1 LKLST
6 RVRYGTRALLDLAL
20 QPDNG
25 PVLLKDIA
33 NRQNIS
39 LQYLEHIIG
48 PLVNSGIIK
57 STRGVN
63 GGIQLN
69 QQPENV
75 KLGEVVRLLEGN
87 SAPVD
92 CIGNPENCN
101 RSHRCVTRDVWC
113 EMEKAIDETLNSI
126 SLKDLVERQNE
137 KTDN

>member
-20 QPDNG
+20 QSDNG

-48 PLVNSGIIK
+48 PLVNSGIVK

-87 SAPVD
+87 TTPVD
-92 CIGNPENCN
+92 CIGKPESCN
-101 RSHRCVTRDVWC
+101 RSHLCVTRDVWC
-113 EMEKAIDETLNSI
+113 EMKRAIDETLNSVT
-126 SLKDLVERQNE
+126 LKDLVERQNK
-137 KTDN
+137 KTDS

>member
-20 QPDNG
+20 QPDTG

-48 PLVNSGIIK
+48 PLVNSGIVK

-69 QQPENV
+69 QRPEDV

-87 SAPVD
+87 TAPVD
-92 CIGNPENCN
+92 CIGDPESCN
-101 RSHRCVTRDVWC
+101 RSHQCVTRDVWC
-113 EMEKAIDETLNSI
+113 EMKRAIDETLNAVT
-126 SLKDLVERQNE
+126 LRDLVERRNK
-137 KTDN
+137 KTDA

>member
-20 QPDNG
+20 QPDKG
-25 PVLLKDIA
+25 HVLLKDIA

-92 CIGNPENCN
+92 CIVNPESCN
-101 RSHRCVTRDVWC
+101 RSHLCVTRDVWC
-113 EMEKAIDETLNSI
+113 EMKRAIDETLNSVT
-126 SLKDLVERQNE
+126 LKDLVERQNE

>member
-20 QPDNG
+20 QPDKG
-25 PVLLKDIA
+25 HVLLKDIA

-92 CIGNPENCN
+92 CIGNPESCN
-101 RSHRCVTRDVWC
+101 RSHLCVTRDVWC
-113 EMEKAIDETLNSI
+113 EMKRAIDETLNSVT
-126 SLKDLVERQNE
+126 LKDLVERQNE

>member
-1 LKLST
+1 MKLST

-20 QPDNG
+20 QPDSS
-25 PVLLKDIA
+25 PISLKDIA

-48 PLVNSGIIK
+48 PLVNSGIVK

-69 QQPENV
+69 QRPEDV
-75 KLGEVVRLLEGN
+75 KIGEVVRLLEGN
-87 SAPVD
+87 TTPVD

-101 RSHRCVTRDVWC
+101 RSHECVTRDVWC
-113 EMEKAIDETLNSI
+113 DMKKAIDETLNSVT
-126 SLKDLVERQNE
+126 LKDLVERQNK
-137 KTDN
+137 KTAD